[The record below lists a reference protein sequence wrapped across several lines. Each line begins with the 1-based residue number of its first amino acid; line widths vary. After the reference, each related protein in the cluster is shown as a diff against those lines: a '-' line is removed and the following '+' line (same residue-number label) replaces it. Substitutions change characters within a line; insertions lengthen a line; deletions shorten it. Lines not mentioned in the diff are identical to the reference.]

1 MNKSANIF
9 LIATVCCI
17 FFISMCC
24 DDAYDNGYSS
34 GRDDGYDDGYND
46 ALYGGDFES
55 RFYEEV
61 SERFYSDEFIQELV
75 QDQINYDYV
84 TLEDIRCDASFD
96 DDFELLEAL
105 EKYYYRSAIY
115 GEFVGDRSTML
126 LHSSDGEC
134 FDKIKKDNLDVF
146 DSSISYI
153 LENTQYKK
161 CECLGEL

>member
-24 DDAYDNGYSS
+24 DDAYD
-34 GRDDGYDDGYND
+34 DGYGSGHDDGYND

-153 LENTQYKK
+153 LENTEYKK